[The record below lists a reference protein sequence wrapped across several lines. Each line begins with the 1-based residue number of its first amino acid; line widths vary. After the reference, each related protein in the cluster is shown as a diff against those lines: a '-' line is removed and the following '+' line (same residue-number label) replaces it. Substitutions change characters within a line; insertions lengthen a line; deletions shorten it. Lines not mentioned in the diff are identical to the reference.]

1 MQDFGNTESN
11 SVHGVIL
18 KRKQQA
24 KELQNTKYELF

>member
-18 KRKQQA
+18 KRKQA
-24 KELQNTKYELF
+24 KELQKTKYELF